1 MQPTTRNEWERGR
14 SIYIYLY
21 TFCLLDANSL
31 SPAKHHSIAQ
41 SHVPACMFSHLL
53 PFVERSLRNESECI
67 LMCGRQHRRE
77 RPRSRV
83 HGSSRTFARF
93 EFTISAS
100 RSATSYPPKE
110 VKHFRIENFIEREEE
125 CVIEYA
131 RSYLT
136 FSFPLFFLGQ
146 DDFENPKSPILK
158 RKRNKDIKSSQG
170 VLRAPFISFFFFFY
184 REPQQYLYSAS
195 IANVRL

>member
-1 MQPTTRNEWERGR
+1 MNGNVVDL
-14 SIYIYLY
+14 YIYLY

-136 FSFPLFFLGQ
+136 FFFSPLLLGPGRFWKPEKS
-146 DDFENPKSPILK
+146 DFEKK
-158 RKRNKDIKSSQG
+158 KKQR
-170 VLRAPFISFFFFFY
+170 Y
-184 REPQQYLYSAS
+184 
-195 IANVRL
+195 